1 MIVSI
6 ASSLS
11 PFNNPNSQHFGMYNY
26 IGFRSNGNGG
36 VGGRE
41 SGISECKS
49 PYDAQFQHQQQLQHQ
64 PTPESL
70 ARGIRRS
77 RRLLLGAMLL
87 NIPLLALLTAL
98 LRMHWKLQQKWA
110 FREGGGHL
118 GSMTTISDFQNAQH
132 LLLLSVLSFVLLELP
147 FLLGFYLLKN
157 YSHHRGS
164 YHHHSRRRVLFFL
177 CLSYALLM
185 TTAVLAIS
193 HAILKLQLPRFAWT
207 EVAACLLMDFLAL
220 RIMVDLTLEA
230 EAKRRFE
237 RRKKQLRSMSSV
249 LPVLTKVCVK

>member
-26 IGFRSNGNGG
+26 IGFRNNGSGG
-36 VGGRE
+36 GGRE
-41 SGISECKS
+41 SGISESKS
-49 PYDAQFQHQQQLQHQ
+49 PYDAQFPLQ

-118 GSMTTISDFQNAQH
+118 GSMMTTISDFQNAQH
-132 LLLLSVLSFVLLELP
+132 LLLLSVLSFILLELP

-157 YSHHRGS
+157 YSHHRRS
-164 YHHHSRRRVLFFL
+164 HHHLSRRRTLFFL